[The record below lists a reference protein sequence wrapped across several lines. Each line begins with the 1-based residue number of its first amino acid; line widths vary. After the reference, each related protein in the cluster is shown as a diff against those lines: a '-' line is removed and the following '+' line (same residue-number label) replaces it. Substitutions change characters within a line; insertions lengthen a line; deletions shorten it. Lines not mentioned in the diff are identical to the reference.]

1 MEKPGVR
8 QTNPLSSNSQQKRRN
23 TMSATSHDDEY
34 VLAEEDSTSR
44 YSVAAGADNATVN
57 SVVSSVY
64 TSLYPRIFRGSVPVG
79 QLGIASVG
87 FDFQAVPAVH
97 FNPSELA
104 GDLFREQLEPILG
117 ADDAMEAA
125 AELLATTFE
134 ATCSRVSLTVSY
146 SDGRPPATV
155 TGSLRAAAQVNISPT
170 GTMTFRIVGGVVT
183 LPNDPLLEE
192 ILNRIFVPILVEYL
206 NTNFLSPIQ
215 IPPISFRG
223 VTLQAPQAVIQN
235 GTLLTFS
242 ALQPPVTPP
251 GPGTWPSAVAFVGT
265 DATVLN
271 AVGNAALPS
280 PAGEYEYRVNI
291 GLCTAIFS
299 ARYGVSLRNLQISF
313 HGGNTFSARMNASAS
328 GGASARCGIVRLSL
342 GLIGSGIIGATVR
355 IIVSGNQV
363 RMELVNISNPGGI
376 LVRLTGFLGFLRP
389 ILGPILSGLASA
401 IFALIANTLRGY
413 IINVFTIPQIHF
425 TLAGISFAVTLQNPA
440 VTTVAGPG
448 SVSLA
453 TVTSRLQVTASTLEV
468 PEELPEESTAAA
480 ALTA

>member
-1 MEKPGVR
+1 
-8 QTNPLSSNSQQKRRN
+8 
-23 TMSATSHDDEY
+23 MSATSHDDG
-34 VLAEEDSTSR
+34 VALAEGESTPR
-44 YSVAAGADNATVN
+44 YHVAAGADNATVN

-64 TSLYPRIFRGSVPVG
+64 TSLYPRIFRGSVHVG

-87 FDFQAVPAVH
+87 FDFQAVPVVH

-117 ADDAMEAA
+117 ADDAVEAA

-170 GTMTFRIVGGVVT
+170 GTMTFQIVGGVLT
-183 LPNDPLLEE
+183 IPGNPLLEE
-192 ILNRIFVPILVEYL
+192 ILNRIFIPILVEYL

-223 VTLQAPQAVIQN
+223 VTLQAPQVVMQN

-242 ALQPPVTPP
+242 ALQPPVVPP
-251 GPGTWPSAVAFVGT
+251 GPGTWPSALAFVGT

-271 AVGNAALPS
+271 AIGNASLPS
-280 PAGEYEYRVNI
+280 PSGEYEYRIRI
-291 GLCTAIFS
+291 GICTAIF
-299 ARYGVSLRNLQISF
+299 AALYRVSLGNLQFSF
-313 HGGNTFSARMNASAS
+313 HGSQTFSARMNASAS
-328 GGASARCGIVRLSL
+328 GGASARCGFLPRLSL
-342 GLIGSGIIGATVR
+342 GLSGAGIVAATAR

-363 RMELVNISNPGGI
+363 RLELVNISNPGGI
-376 LVRLTGFLGFLRP
+376 RVRLTGFLGWLFP
-389 ILGPILSGLASA
+389 FLGPLLSALGSA
-401 IFALIANTLRGY
+401 IFALIGSVLRGY
-413 IINVFTIPQIHF
+413 TIDVFTIPQIRF
-425 TLAGISFAVTLQNPA
+425 TLAGIPLAVTLQNPA

-453 TVTSRLQVTASTLEV
+453 TVTSRLQVTASTLEDS
-468 PEELPEESTAAA
+468 EEQPEESTAAA
-480 ALTA
+480 VLTS